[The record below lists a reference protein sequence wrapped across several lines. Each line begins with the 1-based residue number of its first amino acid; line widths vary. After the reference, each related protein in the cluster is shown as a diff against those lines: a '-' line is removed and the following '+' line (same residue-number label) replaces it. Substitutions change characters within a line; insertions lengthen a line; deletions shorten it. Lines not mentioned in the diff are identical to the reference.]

1 MMRWRTWVCV
11 GAVATSLLSGCASSS
26 IGSTVGAVT
35 GVVGSAITA
44 NPAIG
49 FSIGVTAQAA
59 TDAFVKYVL
68 REWQNDQQNYMA
80 NLAGSLAIGQTVAW
94 EVSNT
99 IPYGNE
105 KGKLEVVRDIDNAL
119 ARCREVVF
127 TVDGEEGQILPYVT
141 SICHY
146 QGQWHWAV
154 AEPSV
159 ERWQGLH

>member
-1 MMRWRTWVCV
+1 MMGWRGLVCIGSLVV
-11 GAVATSLLSGCASSS
+11 GLSGCASSN
-26 IGSTVGAVT
+26 IGSAVGAIT
-35 GVVGSAITA
+35 GVAGSAITA

-49 FSIGVTAQAA
+49 FSIGVTFQAA
-59 TDAFVKYVL
+59 TDALVKYVL

-80 NLAGSLAIGQTVAW
+80 NLAGSLPIGQTVSW

-105 KGKLEVVRDIDNAL
+105 KGQLEVVRDIDNAL
-119 ARCREVVF
+119 ARCREVLF
-127 TVDGEEGQILPYVT
+127 TVEGAEEQVVPYVT

-146 QGQWHWAV
+146 QGEWHWAV

-159 ERWQGLH
+159 ERWQGLQ